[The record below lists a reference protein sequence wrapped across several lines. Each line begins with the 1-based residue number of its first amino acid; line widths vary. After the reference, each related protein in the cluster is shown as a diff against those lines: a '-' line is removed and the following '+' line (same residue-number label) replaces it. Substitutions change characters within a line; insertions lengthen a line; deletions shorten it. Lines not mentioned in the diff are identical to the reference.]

1 MSFHPDNGNGSCNY
15 DFVHELNSPWMSRLL
30 LSLTSA
36 CELSPQQHGRDQL
49 VAEKSKVVTQGLAA
63 DGQVINPY
71 GV

>member
-1 MSFHPDNGNGSCNY
+1 
-15 DFVHELNSPWMSRLL
+15 MSRLL

-36 CELSPQQHGRDQL
+36 CELSPQQHGRDHL